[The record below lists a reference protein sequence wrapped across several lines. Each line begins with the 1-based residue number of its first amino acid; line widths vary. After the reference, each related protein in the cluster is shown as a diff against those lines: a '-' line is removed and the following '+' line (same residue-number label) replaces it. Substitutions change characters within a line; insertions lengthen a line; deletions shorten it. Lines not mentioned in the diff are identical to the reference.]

1 MYTNI
6 VSKRILNNIQEE
18 KADNLLTESGIK
30 MPEGT
35 KSVKLVCHQVHEDVD
50 GVFSAILTMAQLE
63 RQGIPRNRVTVEFA
77 QYGDDSDEMY
87 NKLLGKK
94 GQMVSVVDFA
104 AFPTGNAFDSL
115 NV

>member
-35 KSVKLVCHQVHEDVD
+35 KSVKLVCH
-50 GVFSAILTMAQLE
+50 
-63 RQGIPRNRVTVEFA
+63 
-77 QYGDDSDEMY
+77 
-87 NKLLGKK
+87 
-94 GQMVSVVDFA
+94 
-104 AFPTGNAFDSL
+104 
-115 NV
+115 